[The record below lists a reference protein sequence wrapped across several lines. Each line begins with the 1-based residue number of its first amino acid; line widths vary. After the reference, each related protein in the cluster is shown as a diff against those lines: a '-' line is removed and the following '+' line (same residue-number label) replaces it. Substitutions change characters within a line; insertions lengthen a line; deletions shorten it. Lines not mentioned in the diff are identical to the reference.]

1 MNQTKARFLLSA
13 VFIARGTSFL
23 FSKTLMQ
30 NLFPTSVLAVRFLMA
45 FTILAC
51 IFHKKLIRCSRASLR
66 GGILLGVLY
75 TVCMFFE
82 MFGLRLIESGVSALI
97 ENMAIVLVPVL
108 AAVLSRSLPRAKTM
122 ICALVAVVGVG
133 FLSLT
138 QRGGAHSGLGIF
150 LILMAAVT
158 YAICIMTT
166 EKVSRG
172 ADPLTVGAVQ
182 LGTMGV
188 LSLVV
193 TLALGEFSLPQSGT
207 QWGMMLMLVLVCSC
221 FGFAFQPLGQKY
233 LRAEEAAVLTVLNPF
248 TASIMGILI
257 AGESVGVAKV
267 TGYILILAALV
278 FYNLPEKGKERTR
291 R

>member
-1 MNQTKARFLLSA
+1 M
-13 VFIARGTSFL
+13 
-23 FSKTLMQ
+23 
-30 NLFPTSVLAVRFLMA
+30 
-45 FTILAC
+45 
-51 IFHKKLIRCSRASLR
+51 
-66 GGILLGVLY
+66 GVLY

-193 TLALGEFSLPQSGT
+193 TLALGEFSLPQSGA